1 MRYRRIPDSDS
12 LFRHC
17 IHPLSFKNQ
26 GKRFASE
33 KLLHLQDGQEQG
45 KGTLLGSLA
54 WEWYVPTTKHV
65 HAYGCRVA
73 SYMNKNLRSGSHKK
87 RQKRQKRRIYCGAYR
102 LNGSAVRAL
111 ATTDGLNE
119 ISSADVVHHIENE
132 EIAHTDLRIS
142 LNPGILDVEGTKTVI
157 VDRLWN
163 TCSGPLK
170 HIADCDRDVNPH
182 PSSDLS
188 TPPAGPYSDTR
199 SYLHR
204 LWSLIRFRI
213 YSLVWRMNTAGSP

>member
-12 LFRHC
+12 LFRCC
-17 IHPLSFKNQ
+17 IHPLSFKKQ

-33 KLLHLQDGQEQG
+33 KLLHLVYDLE

-65 HAYGCRVA
+65 HAYGCRVSA
-73 SYMNKNLRSGSHKK
+73 YMNKNVRSGSHPK
-87 RQKRQKRRIYCGAYR
+87 QRIYCGAYR
-102 LNGSAVRAL
+102 LNGGAVRAL
-111 ATTDGLNE
+111 ATADGLNE
-119 ISSADVVHHIENE
+119 IASADVVHHIENG
-132 EIAHTDLRIS
+132 EIAHADLRIS
-142 LNPGILDVEGTKTVI
+142 LKPGDLDVEGTKTAI

-170 HIADCDRDVNPH
+170 YIDVCDQDIKPH
-182 PSSDLS
+182 PSSYLS

-199 SYLHR
+199 SYLYR

-213 YSLVWRMNTAGSP
+213 YSWVWRKFCQNATKSLTV